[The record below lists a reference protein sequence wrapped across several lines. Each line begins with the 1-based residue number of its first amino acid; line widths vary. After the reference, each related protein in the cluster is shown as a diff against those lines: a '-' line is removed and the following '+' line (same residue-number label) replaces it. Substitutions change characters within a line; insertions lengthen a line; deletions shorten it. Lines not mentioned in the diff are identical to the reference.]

1 MKPNFSE
8 MSLAEL
14 RAYVKEHRSDD
25 EAIHELF
32 VNRRNP
38 NAKQYPPP
46 LGEESIRIME
56 QAFQEKLGLP
66 QHGE

>member
-1 MKPNFSE
+1 MKSNFSK
-8 MSLAEL
+8 MSLVEL
-14 RAYVKEHRSDD
+14 RAYVKKHRNDD

-46 LGEESIRIME
+46 LNEEGMRIMK

-66 QHGE
+66 QQGN